1 MVTVQSTCLI
11 SMLSFWVCYLLLLT
25 LYLPVLPCAT
35 ALSFKFD
42 FSQPGGY
49 NPANFSFDGDTYYH
63 SQMIELTRNDR
74 NQGLDN
80 SVGRASYAQPVPIWD
95 EVTDELTSFTTTFSI
110 QILPDDIN
118 NNTAGDG
125 MAFFLGNYLSR
136 IPSTSG
142 GGNLGLFSEGANSMN
157 AMGDNRLVA
166 VEFDTFLNTNY
177 NDTSDNHMGIDVNS
191 LVSKA
196 HTNTSVPGKNLT
208 SGIVMTCQVSYVNST
223 KLLAAD
229 LQIDDA
235 TYHVNTS
242 ADLRLLLPSMVAI
255 GFSGATGRAVEL
267 HRVLAWSFNSTLDRP
282 PTATSFSPS
291 SAPSHPP
298 SSSTSSDNSNRGRGG
313 RFVSMVPWKIV
324 VLIVGVVLV
333 LGLGGALL
341 CLWRPCVG
349 KKSASDD
356 KRDES
361 QEPTLEEAPANVPRP
376 FSYRELAKATNNFA
390 VQSKLGE
397 GGYAVV
403 YKGHLKNPNRLV
415 AIKNFKLVR
424 ESATERRKAF
434 EDEIKVI
441 SQVRQRHL
449 VELVGWCIDEEE
461 DIMSLVY
468 ELVSQGSLHEHL
480 HKGRSWLSWSRRYQ
494 IILDIG
500 CALRYLHGEC
510 SDCVLH
516 GDISASNILLDAN
529 YVAKLADFGL
539 ARLMDH
545 AMELKTTCNLVGT
558 PGYIDPDFLDTG
570 KRSRESDVYGFGI
583 VLLETVTGRSPAAAV
598 DHVSPLLKWVWSIQR
613 SSTILEA
620 ADPRLRYESTID
632 QQGQMQHVLQVALW
646 CAHTE
651 QAQRPSIK
659 EAMRALESRHV
670 LIPPLPLPGF
680 MAGPSNL
687 ASDDMSCETSD
698 SIISSAASRA

>member
-1 MVTVQSTCLI
+1 
-11 SMLSFWVCYLLLLT
+11 
-25 LYLPVLPCAT
+25 
-35 ALSFKFD
+35 
-42 FSQPGGY
+42 
-49 NPANFSFDGDTYYH
+49 
-63 SQMIELTRNDR
+63 MIELTRNDR
-74 NQGLDN
+74 NQGLGN

-95 EVTDELTSFTTTFSI
+95 ELTSELTSFTTTFSI
-110 QILPDDIN
+110 QILRDDIN
-118 NNTAGDG
+118 NQTAGDG
-125 MAFFLGNYLSR
+125 MAFFLGHYPSNV
-136 IPSTSG
+136 PSTSG

-157 AMGDNRLVA
+157 ATGDNRLMA

-177 NDTSDNHMGIDVNS
+177 NDTSDNHMGINVNS
-191 LVSKA
+191 LISKA

-208 SGIVMTCQVSYVNST
+208 SGLVMTCQVSYINST

-229 LQIDDA
+229 LQISDA

-242 ADLRLLLPSMVAI
+242 ADLRLLLPSVVAI
-255 GFSGATGRAVEL
+255 GFSGATGAAVEL
-267 HRVLAWSFNSTLDRP
+267 HRVLAWSFNYTLDRP
-282 PTATSFSPS
+282 ATPFSPS
-291 SAPSHPP
+291 PAPSH
-298 SSSTSSDNSNRGRGG
+298 STSSDRGG
-313 RFVSMVPWKIV
+313 RAVSRVPWKIV
-324 VLIVGVVLV
+324 VAIVGVVLV
-333 LGLGGALL
+333 LGLCALL
-341 CLWRPCVG
+341 LCRLWRPCAG
-349 KKSASDD
+349 KKSSCDD
-356 KRDES
+356 KRDEI
-361 QEPTLEEAPANVPRP
+361 QEPTLEDAPAIVPRP
-376 FSYRELAKATNNFA
+376 FSYRDLANATNNFA
-390 VQSKLGE
+390 MQSKLGE

-403 YKGHLKNPNRLV
+403 YKGQLKNPNRLV

-461 DIMSLVY
+461 DIVSLVY

-494 IILDIG
+494 IILDLG

-510 SDCVLH
+510 TDCILH
-516 GDISASNILLDAN
+516 GDISASNILLDTK

-545 AMELKTTCNLVGT
+545 AMELKTTCTVVGT

-583 VLLETVTGRSPAAAV
+583 VLLETVTGRSPATATI

-620 ADPRLRYESTID
+620 ADPRLRHESTSD
-632 QQGQMQHVLQVALW
+632 QQGQMQRVLQVALW

-651 QAQRPSIK
+651 PAQRPSIK
-659 EAMRALESRHV
+659 EAVRALESRDV
-670 LIPPLPLPGF
+670 VIPPLPLPGF

-687 ASDDMSCETSD
+687 AADDMSCETSD

>member
-1 MVTVQSTCLI
+1 MPF
-11 SMLSFWVCYLLLLT
+11 FWVCYLLLLST
-25 LYLPVLPCAT
+25 VYLPRST
-35 ALSFKFD
+35 SLSFNFD

-95 EVTDELTSFTTTFSI
+95 ELTSELTSFTTTFSI
-110 QILPDDIN
+110 QILRDDIN
-118 NNTAGDG
+118 NHTAGDG
-125 MAFFLGNYLSR
+125 MAFFLGHYPSNV
-136 IPSTSG
+136 PSTSG

-157 AMGDNRLVA
+157 ATGDNRLVA

-177 NDTSDNHMGIDVNS
+177 NDTSDNHMGINVNS
-191 LVSKA
+191 LISKA
-196 HTNTSVPGKNLT
+196 QTNTSVPGKNLT
-208 SGIVMTCQVSYVNST
+208 SGLVMTCQVSYINST

-229 LQIDDA
+229 LQISDA

-242 ADLRLLLPSMVAI
+242 VDLRLLLPSVVAI
-255 GFSGATGRAVEL
+255 GFSGATGAAVEL

-282 PTATSFSPS
+282 ATPFSPS
-291 SAPSHPP
+291 PAPSHSP
-298 SSSTSSDNSNRGRGG
+298 SSSTSFDRGG
-313 RFVSMVPWKIV
+313 RAVSRVPWKIV
-324 VLIVGVVLV
+324 VAIVGVVLV
-333 LGLGGALL
+333 LGLCALL
-341 CLWRPCVG
+341 LCRLWRPCAG
-349 KKSASDD
+349 KKSSWDD
-356 KRDES
+356 KRDEI
-361 QEPTLEEAPANVPRP
+361 EDTTLEDAPAIVPRP

-390 VQSKLGE
+390 MQSKLGE

-403 YKGHLKNPNRLV
+403 YKGQLKNPNRLV

-449 VELVGWCIDEEE
+449 VELVGWCVDEEE
-461 DIMSLVY
+461 DIVSLVY

-494 IILDIG
+494 IILDLG

-510 SDCVLH
+510 TDCVLH
-516 GDISASNILLDAN
+516 GDISASNILLDTK

-539 ARLMDH
+539 ARLIDH
-545 AMELKTTCNLVGT
+545 AMELKTTCTLVGT
-558 PGYIDPDFLDTG
+558 PGYIDPNFLDTG

-583 VLLETVTGRSPAAAV
+583 VLLETVTGRSPAAATV

-620 ADPRLRYESTID
+620 ADPRLRHESTSD
-632 QQGQMQHVLQVALW
+632 QQGQMQRVLQVALW

-651 QAQRPSIK
+651 PAQRPSIK
-659 EAMRALESRHV
+659 EAVRALESRDV
-670 LIPPLPLPGF
+670 VIPPLPLPGF

-687 ASDDMSCETSD
+687 AADDMSCETSD